1 MFRSG
6 CNGRCCS
13 TYGAACVAEALLVLA
28 KGSASALKQCEA
40 AGSEAMG
47 WLTKLLQVGAALARC
62 TWMCLLLLLAACWGH
77 A

>member
-1 MFRSG
+1 
-6 CNGRCCS
+6 
-13 TYGAACVAEALLVLA
+13 VLA